1 MRHRTATWTLL
12 YAALLVAGV
21 GYAGE
26 AGPGDWLE
34 WIRAGGAEE
43 CPDAVAFAAKIEK
56 HLGRSPALAAGDSQ
70 RRLVARIER
79 EANAPARWSAAV
91 DVFDPAGNVVGRRAI
106 AKVGASCEPAADAL
120 ALVAALI
127 LSDPSL
133 ADPAST
139 AKDPLLPETSSAA
152 ASGTATTASAP
163 VSSPALSSD
172 ALAKTRGRALAVE
185 GGLSVAAGLLP
196 GLGLGAEV
204 RVLLAPTAWPALY
217 ATVARWQQATQSIPA
232 GRGAHL
238 DLWTAGLGACPVYAR
253 SPGWALALCAGG
265 DVGRLSASGFGFS
278 TSASDAQW
286 TFGLSAGGQL
296 QRKLAPGV
304 SAALGLEIVV
314 PLTRGRVAYA
324 GSAGGSLEVWRASP
338 VAGVGSLRLG
348 YAFW

>member
-1 MRHRTATWTLL
+1 LL
-12 YAALLVAGV
+12 HAALLSAGV
-21 GYAGE
+21 GYAGSVE
-26 AGPGDWLE
+26 AAPGDWLE

-43 CPDAVAFAAKIEK
+43 CPDAAAFAAKIEK

-70 RRLVARIER
+70 RRLVAHIER
-79 EANAPARWSAAV
+79 EANAPAHWSAAV
-91 DVFDPAGNVVGRRAI
+91 DVFDPAGNVLGRRAI
-106 AKVGASCEPAADAL
+106 AKVGASCESAADAL
-120 ALVAALI
+120 ALVSALI
-127 LSDPSL
+127 LSDLSL

-139 AKDPLLPETSSAA
+139 PQAPLQPETSSAA
-152 ASGTATTASAP
+152 ASGTVTTAGAP
-163 VSSPALSSD
+163 VSSPALASD
-172 ALAKTRGRALAVE
+172 ALAKTRAWALAVE
-185 GGLSVAAGLLP
+185 GGLSAASGLLP
-196 GLGLGAEV
+196 DLDLGGEV
-204 RVLLAPTAWPALY
+204 RLFLAPTVWPAFY
-217 ATVARWQQATQSIPA
+217 AMVARWQQATQSIPD

-286 TFGLSAGGQL
+286 NLGLSAGAEL
-296 QRKLAPGV
+296 QRKLAQSV

-314 PLTRGRVAYA
+314 PLTRARVAYA
-324 GSAGGSLEVWRASP
+324 ESAGGSLEVWRASP